1 MVIKVT
7 CQPGPQSR
15 FADKDA
21 KKHLSGRSP
30 VGKKSENFNVLIL
43 RILIRMEFVS
53 NPVKNDFDK
62 QKPSLISIYTSQFL
76 VKSVLDDLNAISVT
90 QRKGSMWLF
99 GRKQMPCVS
108 MFPHS
113 SERLSFSQIYRSA
126 KLTQTYYCLLFAIIM
141 IKSRVFSVL
150 IP

>member
-7 CQPGPQSR
+7 CQPGPQSW
-15 FADKDA
+15 FADKDT

-30 VGKKSENFNVLIL
+30 VGKKSENFNLLIL
-43 RILIRMEFVS
+43 IILIRMEFVS

-76 VKSVLDDLNAISVT
+76 AKSVLDDLTAICVT
-90 QRKGSMWLF
+90 QREGSMWLF
-99 GRKQMPCVS
+99 GRKQMPYVS
-108 MFPHS
+108 MFPDS
-113 SERLSFSQIYRSA
+113 SEKLSFSQIYRSA
-126 KLTQTYYCLLFAIIM
+126 KLTQTYYSLLFAIIM
-141 IKSRVFSVL
+141 IKSRVFSAL